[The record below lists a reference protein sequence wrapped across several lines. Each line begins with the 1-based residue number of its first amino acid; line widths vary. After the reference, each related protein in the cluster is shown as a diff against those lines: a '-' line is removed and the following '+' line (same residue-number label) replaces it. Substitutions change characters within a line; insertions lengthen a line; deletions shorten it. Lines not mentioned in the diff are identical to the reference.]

1 MTRASSTQVQTNPAS
16 ETEDIVK
23 QVLAAM
29 AVRTGKEPI
38 DISNKPKAKPR
49 EKSFDELAREYE
61 RSRRTR

>member
-1 MTRASSTQVQTNPAS
+1 M
-16 ETEDIVK
+16 
-23 QVLAAM
+23 LAAM